1 MSSGKTE
8 FDKFDA
14 AMDTILKADPAQV
27 KAEMEADK
35 KQRAEGRS
43 KRIKKPPKINHVES
57 ALVAFKKAAKAMK
70 DDPKLQV
77 PY

>member
-1 MSSGKTE
+1 
-8 FDKFDA
+8 
-14 AMDTILKADPAQV
+14 
-27 KAEMEADK
+27 MEADK